1 MNEKSTTF
9 WFRKMVL
16 VLSTVLLSCWTILTM
31 QLKSSARTTRK
42 PFPSVQQFQGGFV
55 VWGLWSELHH
65 IEFLHLNKEWPF
77 LSPFLSPRHIRW
89 SKQICSAGVSILTGK
104 GKDVTGKKTKSTK
117 MLNFQVSYSLS
128 VRSCIPNWRLTTNCT
143 SQLGEV
149 SIISWLQSTGE
160 FLSCT
165 EKMLPTFRYP
175 QETLFFGAL
184 ACWKIWSKSQVRCQ
198 LQSVQLMK
206 SKTSLGRT
214 PQMAQTQL
222 YLPRQHPL
230 LKCFQMAYT
239 SLIPIFT
246 WWILWWNLAEKGSL
260 IIEWLLQYF
269 QLIRANAL
277 MFKCW
282 VVWYAYRRQEINT
295 DLQAEQ
301 EWRINHAQKCKAN
314 FKGLAPSM
322 ETEGV
327 KWIFERTEWKHKLNL
342 WKNWRE
348 TQIALYRILWGWR

>member
-1 MNEKSTTF
+1 
-9 WFRKMVL
+9 
-16 VLSTVLLSCWTILTM
+16 
-31 QLKSSARTTRK
+31 
-42 PFPSVQQFQGGFV
+42 
-55 VWGLWSELHH
+55 
-65 IEFLHLNKEWPF
+65 
-77 LSPFLSPRHIRW
+77 
-89 SKQICSAGVSILTGK
+89 
-104 GKDVTGKKTKSTK
+104 
-117 MLNFQVSYSLS
+117 
-128 VRSCIPNWRLTTNCT
+128 
-143 SQLGEV
+143 
-149 SIISWLQSTGE
+149 
-160 FLSCT
+160 
-165 EKMLPTFRYP
+165 
-175 QETLFFGAL
+175 
-184 ACWKIWSKSQVRCQ
+184 
-198 LQSVQLMK
+198 
-206 SKTSLGRT
+206 
-214 PQMAQTQL
+214 MAQTQL